1 MKKIMNKI
9 VLIAISASML
19 TAILIGIPLSI
30 FINDT
35 FESNLKANAK
45 QLNDNF
51 DKIAKLE
58 VETAISLL
66 AKINSMTESGE
77 LESTKAKVLAKSL
90 LRDIRYDKEGY
101 FWADTYLGDN
111 VVLLGKKDVEGT
123 NRLESK
129 DVKGKYLIKE
139 IIENGRKPDG
149 GFTTY
154 WFPKKGTTIPLP
166 KRGYSKSFEPYQW
179 VIGTGNYVDDIDNIV
194 SKQAEEIREQKSG
207 VLIKSV
213 LTLLFVL
220 ILISIIAIYVG
231 RKISKPITIV
241 TEAANSLAKGEK
253 VDDIKVNSND
263 ETKHLAT
270 AFNLMKS
277 KIQTLI
283 DETSKLSQAAANGH
297 LDYRAKANDLDG
309 SYREIIIGINA
320 ALDNLIS
327 PLNVSAEYIDR
338 ISKGDIPPQITDE
351 FQGDFNMIKN
361 NLNQCIKSIQLLV
374 ADSNEIFNS
383 AINGNLNF
391 RADAQQHNGEFRN
404 IISGVN
410 ATMDRLVGLIDQ
422 MPLSIQI
429 VDKDSNVLFQNKH
442 LSNL

>member
-9 VLIAISASML
+9 VLISVSASVL
-19 TAILIGIPLSI
+19 TAILIGIPLSL

-35 FESNLKANAK
+35 FESNLIANAK

-58 VETAISLL
+58 VETAISILT
-66 AKINSMTESGE
+66 KINSMAESGE
-77 LESTKAKVLAKSL
+77 IESTKAQELAKSI

-123 NRLESK
+123 NRLELK

-139 IIENGRKPDG
+139 ILEKGRQPNG

-154 WFPKKGTTIPLP
+154 WFPKKGSNVPLP

-194 SKQAEEIREQKSG
+194 SKQVEEIREQKSG
-207 VLIKSV
+207 VLIKSI
-213 LTLLFVL
+213 LALLFVL
-220 ILISIIAIYVG
+220 IVISIISIYIG
-231 RKISKPITIV
+231 RKIAKPITIV
-241 TEAANSLAKGEK
+241 TEAANALAKGEK
-253 VDDIKVNSND
+253 VNDIEVNAND

-277 KIQTLI
+277 KIQALI
-283 DETSKLSQAAANGH
+283 DETSKLSQAAAKGH

-338 ISKGDIPPQITDE
+338 ISKGDIPPIILDE

-361 NLNQCIKSIQLLV
+361 NLNQCIKSVQLLV
-374 ADSNEIFNS
+374 ADSNEIFQS
-383 AINGNLNF
+383 AIDGNLNY

-404 IISGVN
+404 VISGVN
-410 ATMDRLVGLIDQ
+410 STMDRLVGLIDQ
-422 MPLSIQI
+422 MPLAIQI
-429 VDKDSNVLFQNKH
+429 VDKDSNILFQNKH